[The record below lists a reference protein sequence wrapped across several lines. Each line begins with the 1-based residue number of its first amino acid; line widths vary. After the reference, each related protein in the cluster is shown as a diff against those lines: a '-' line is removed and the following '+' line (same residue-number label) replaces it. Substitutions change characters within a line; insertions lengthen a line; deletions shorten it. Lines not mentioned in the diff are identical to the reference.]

1 MRALLRVRNERLVRK
16 RVEVELA
23 NFRASTLF
31 VRIGRSV
38 CFEELQ

>member
-23 NFRASTLF
+23 NFSTLTLF